1 VAPQVPVFVLEGQQF
16 LALGGQI
23 LLHVSGGLMQLLVD
37 DVFVGLVGDRIRVV
51 VVVVEGVWIYTPIT
65 LLKHL
70 LLVWVHL
77 WL

>member
-1 VAPQVPVFVLEGQQF
+1 
-16 LALGGQI
+16 
-23 LLHVSGGLMQLLVD
+23 MQLLVD
-37 DVFVGLVGDRIRVV
+37 DVFVGLVGDRIRV